1 MVIRSTTSAVI
12 YPTRTT
18 PSQSLTSHRHH
29 PYIASQIRH
38 RSSEESD
45 GGGYRRSNRPGTVFG
60 KVTSDASGKEGL
72 RLFAATLSTSV
83 KAASTLFYGQNKHV
97 AGLTLRQQLLLP
109 PLFLVLLDNIGS
121 SRPQDTQSQ
130 QWWNEFVIKF
140 GVLDLSF
147 NDFKGPGFEPLGN
160 CKALQ
165 VTSLKSL
172 PKLPNLEV
180 LAASKNKISTL
191 KGFPHLPALEHLR
204 VEENP
209 ILMMSHLEA
218 AAILLIGLT
227 LKKFNVSE
235 ISPDFR
241 NLDIKELCAAANTD
255 EDIDEEADDCEDDN
269 LVDSE
274 SHDTDDQ

>member
-60 KVTSDASGKEGL
+60 KVTSDSSGKEGL

-83 KAASTLFYGQNKHV
+83 VKTRQ
-97 AGLTLRQQLLLP
+97 LRQGSAAG
-109 PLFLVLLDNIGS
+109 IGS

-130 QWWNEFVIKF
+130 QWWNEF
-140 GVLDLSF
+140 VLDLSF

-165 VTSLKSL
+165 SL
-172 PKLPNLEV
+172 PELPNLEV
-180 LAASKNKISTL
+180 LVASKNKISTL

-227 LKKFNVSE
+227 LKKFNVS
-235 ISPDFR
+235 DFR